1 MVGVLGFDCW
11 GVMLGFWG
19 KGVQLLGFGVCGA
32 RPSGFFRGL
41 GCLYKNRRI
50 APEIKMVWLAP

>member
-19 KGVQLLGFGVCGA
+19 KGVQLIGLWVCRAGLRVFFGVWAVC
-32 RPSGFFRGL
+32 
-41 GCLYKNRRI
+41 
-50 APEIKMVWLAP
+50 IKIEE